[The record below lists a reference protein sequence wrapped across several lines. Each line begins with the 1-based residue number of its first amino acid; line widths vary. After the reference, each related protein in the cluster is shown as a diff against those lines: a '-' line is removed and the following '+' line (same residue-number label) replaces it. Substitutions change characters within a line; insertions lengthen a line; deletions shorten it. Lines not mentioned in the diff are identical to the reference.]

1 MSRTTIGAL
10 CLAAALTLGAEGCTH
25 SNVEKHRG
33 EAFRELVAR
42 QTDDPEAAEANAEK
56 PLPEGFDG
64 QTGAGVVTGYRKAEQ
79 GPAAPGLPLPM
90 IVTDQT
96 SLGGQ

>member
-10 CLAAALTLGAEGCTH
+10 CLAAALTLGAQGCTH

-33 EAFRELVAR
+33 EAFREMVAR
-42 QTDDPEAAEANAEK
+42 QTDDPEAAAANAEK
-56 PLPEGFDG
+56 PAPEGLDG
-64 QTGAGVVTGYRKAEQ
+64 QTGLGVVSGYRKAEQ
-79 GPAAPGLPLPM
+79 GPAAPEFPIPM

-96 SLGGQ
+96 SLGR